1 MNFQGHLE
9 SVFHMVKSNALVLIL
24 GGLLI
29 QILVG
34 LTLGVLAGPLLGGYI
49 LLMVFYFRENRVP
62 TFNDLFSGMSRFWAL
77 FPYILLLLLVF
88 CGILAFVI
96 PGIIFAVWWMYAL
109 PLMVDKDMGL
119 GDAMRASRAK
129 VLEKGFFMHLV
140 FVFMITLV
148 PNLIILFLTSIL
160 PLFQLLSILMAPLQ
174 AGCLASLYLEQFEG
188 QDPAERMQAREKLP
202 AS

>member
-9 SVFHMVKSNALVLIL
+9 TVFKMIKAQPLVMIL
-24 GGLLI
+24 GGLII

-34 LTLGVLAGPLLGGYI
+34 FTLGIMAGPLLGGYL
-49 LLMVFYFRENRVP
+49 LLMVFYLRDNRQP
-62 TFNDLFSGMSRFWAL
+62 AFNDLFSGMSRFGEL
-77 FPYILLLLLVF
+77 LPYFFLLLLVF
-88 CGILAFVI
+88 CGILMLVI
-96 PGIIFAVWWMYAL
+96 PGIIFAVWWMYVL
-109 PLMVDKDMGL
+109 PLMLDKGMGL

-148 PNLIILFLTSIL
+148 PDLIISFLAAMIPLLNILF
-160 PLFQLLSILMAPLQ
+160 ILMPPLQ

-188 QDPAERMQAREKLP
+188 QDPLEKLQ
-202 AS
+202 A